1 MSTIQGHSTYEP
13 KSGFTRWL
21 DKRLPIMRLA
31 HDSFV
36 GYPTPRNLNYWWTFG
51 AMLSLCLVVQIVTGI
66 VLAMHYIPHVDFAFR
81 SVQRIERDVPFGWL
95 IQNMHAVGASMFFLA
110 VYIHMFRGLYY
121 GSYKAPRELL
131 WILGCIIYALMVAT
145 GFLGYTLPWGQ
156 MSFWGATVITN
167 ILGALPLIGESIQV
181 WIRGGGAIDQATLN
195 RFFSL
200 HYLLPFVI
208 AGVVA
213 LHVWALHEA
222 GQNNPT
228 GVDVKTKQD
237 TVPFTPHATMK
248 DLFAT
253 SLFLILF
260 AVFIFYMPDALG
272 HADNYIPANP
282 LQTPPEIV
290 PEWYLL
296 PFYAILRA
304 FDFNIGPIDSKLAGV
319 LAMFASIGVLFVL
332 PWLDTSRV
340 RSMRYRP
347 IARQFFLVFVAVCIG
362 LGWCGG
368 QNPGRILGKVS
379 DFTATLTWTEGGQVV
394 QQPVEAAAA
403 NRWDEAEEAARA
415 TLAQQGSTMSAV
427 TREGATSGS
436 ATGVIGG
443 TERTRTLSAETLDD
457 LEADIASAKAEVG
470 QAAPFFVV
478 ERRQPARFTVTNL
491 SQILTL
497 YYFLFFIIIL
507 PILGL
512 RETPGRVPDTIA
524 KPVVGGE
531 KATGAA

>member
-1 MSTIQGHSTYEP
+1 MSSHIPGHSTYEP
-13 KSGFTRWL
+13 QSGIERWF
-21 DKRLPIMRLA
+21 DKRLPLIRLA

-36 GYPTPRNLNYWWTFG
+36 AYPTPRNLNYWWTFG
-51 AMLSLCLVVQIVTGI
+51 AMLSMCLVIQIVTGI
-66 VLAMHYIPHVDFAFR
+66 VLAMHYIPHVNFAFA

-110 VYIHMFRGLYY
+110 VYVHMFRGLYY

-131 WILGCIIYALMVAT
+131 WILGCLIYALMVAT

-167 ILGALPLIGESIQV
+167 ILGALPLVGESIQV
-181 WIRGGGAIDQATLN
+181 WIRGGGAIDQPTLN

-200 HYLLPFVI
+200 HYLLPFII

-213 LHVWALHEA
+213 LHIWALHEA

-228 GVDVKTKQD
+228 GVDVKKKED

-253 SLFLILF
+253 SLFVILF

-272 HADNYIPANP
+272 HADNFIPANP

-304 FDFNIGPIDSKLAGV
+304 IDFNIGPIDSRLGGV

-347 IARQFFLVFVAVCIG
+347 IARQFFLIFVVVCFV

-368 QNPGRILGKVS
+368 QNPGKILVPTTFS
-379 DFTATLTWTEGGQVV
+379 ATLSWVQGGQTIE
-394 QQPVEAAAA
+394 QPITAGSAADFEQAA
-403 NRWDEAEEAARA
+403 EAARA
-415 TLAQQGSTMSAV
+415 AL
-427 TREGATSGS
+427 REQGATMTAVVRAGATAGT

-443 TERTRTLSAETLDD
+443 APQSRVVTAPSVDE
-457 LEADIASAKAEVG
+457 LEAHIGEVKTEVG
-470 QAAPFFVV
+470 QAAPFFSV
-478 ERRQPARFTVTNL
+478 ERRIPFAFTVTQL
-491 SQILTL
+491 SQILTA
-497 YYFLFFIIIL
+497 YYFLFFLIIL

-524 KPVVGGE
+524 KPVN
-531 KATGAA
+531 AGAEAGAS

>member
-1 MSTIQGHSTYEP
+1 MSGPSTYEP
-13 KSGFTRWL
+13 KSGITRWL
-21 DKRLPIMRLA
+21 DRRLPILRLA

-36 GYPTPRNLNYWWTFG
+36 AYPTPRNLNYWWTFG
-51 AMLSLCLVVQIVTGI
+51 AMLSMCLIVQIVTGI
-66 VLAMHYIPHVDFAFR
+66 VLAMHYVPHVSMAFA
-81 SVQRIERDVPFGWL
+81 SVQRLERDVPFGWL
-95 IQNMHAVGASMFFLA
+95 IQNIHAVGASMFFLA

-131 WILGCIIYALMVAT
+131 WILGCVIYLLMVAT

-167 ILGALPLIGESIQV
+167 LLGALPLIGESIKN
-181 WIRGGGAIDQATLN
+181 WLSGGFSIDQPTIN

-208 AGVVA
+208 AGVVG

-222 GQNNPT
+222 GQNNPV
-228 GVDVKTKQD
+228 GVDVKSKAD
-237 TVPFTPHATMK
+237 TVPFTPHATIK

-253 SLFLILF
+253 TLFVILF
-260 AVFIFYMPDALG
+260 AVFVFYMPDALG
-272 HADNYIPANP
+272 HADNFIPADP
-282 LQTPPEIV
+282 LKTPPEIV

-319 LAMFASIGVLFVL
+319 LAMFASIGVLFIL

-347 IARQFFLVFVAVCIG
+347 IARQFFVVFAFVCIA

-368 QNPGRILGKVS
+368 QNPGNILFKVAP
-379 DFTATLTWTEGGQVV
+379 FTATLNWVEGGQVTERPV
-394 QQPVEAAAA
+394 QANGAANWDEAAAA
-403 NRWDEAEEAARA
+403 AAAQMREEGASM
-415 TLAQQGSTMSAV
+415 TAV
-427 TREGATSGS
+427 TRTGAT
-436 ATGVIGG
+436 TGTVRAVIGG
-443 TERTRTLSAETLDD
+443 TAQSRSVDGDTSD
-457 LEADIASAKAEVG
+457 LLEEHITQVKEEVG
-470 QAAPFFVV
+470 QAAPFFSI
-478 ERRQPARFTVTNL
+478 ERNSPARFTVTNFSL
-491 SQILTL
+491 LLTI
-497 YYFLFFIIIL
+497 YYFAFFLLIL

-512 RETPGRVPDTIA
+512 RERPERVPDTIA
-524 KPVVGGE
+524 KPIGE
-531 KATGAA
+531 AQGAS